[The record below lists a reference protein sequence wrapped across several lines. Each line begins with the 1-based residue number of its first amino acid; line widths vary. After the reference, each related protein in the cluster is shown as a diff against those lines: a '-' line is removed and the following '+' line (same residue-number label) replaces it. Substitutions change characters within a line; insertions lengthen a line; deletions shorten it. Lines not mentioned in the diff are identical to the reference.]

1 MATVGRVIVWMCMS
15 TGVGCL
21 IYALHILFSWPEPP
35 PNPLDTSALSI
46 NTIAASVVAWG
57 GLALIAVALL
67 VGHFVWQSDDE

>member
-21 IYALHILFSWPEPP
+21 IYALHILFAWPEPP

-57 GLALIAVALL
+57 VTDCSSVAGGPLRLAVR
-67 VGHFVWQSDDE
+67 